1 MTGAIV
7 SNIEENSIAQEI
19 GIESGDEILSIDDE
33 KMSDLIDYNYLCKSE
48 FLTIEV
54 KKKNGEIE
62 LIELEKDFDDE
73 LGIIFE
79 SAVFDKIKPCANKC
93 IFCFV
98 DQQPDGLRETLYVK
112 DDDYRLSYLQGTYIT
127 LTNFSQKDK
136 KRLERLRLGP
146 LYVSVHTT
154 NPELRV
160 KMLKNPNA
168 AKIIEQLKWLEKN
181 EIPLHVQIV
190 LCPKYNDGEELKST
204 LEDLKKLKNIL
215 SIAIVPVGI
224 TRFREGDELYPVTK
238 EIAKETIKIT
248 DDFNNPFEL
257 PNHVHAC
264 CSDEFFAL
272 AEKPI
277 PPDKYYGNFSQ
288 LDDGVGALRLL
299 IDDFE
304 KRKTKLPKKLKEPH
318 KILFATSQLAK
329 PALDVISKELNEV
342 KNLTTKVVSVKSD
355 YWGEGI
361 SVAGLITSEDL
372 INTIKK
378 TNADTVIIPS
388 VMLRQFT
395 QDFLDGKDL
404 NYVKKKTK
412 LNFLVINDFYSTK
425 EIIDFVLSL
434 N

>member
-1 MTGAIV
+1 MSAIV
-7 SNIEENSIAQEI
+7 NQIKENSIAQEI
-19 GIESGDEILSIDDE
+19 GIEIGDEILSIDDE
-33 KMSDLIDYNYLCKSE
+33 KMSDLIEYNFLCKSE
-48 FLTIEV
+48 FLTLEV
-54 KKKNGEIE
+54 KKQNGEIE
-62 LIELEKDFDDE
+62 LIELEKDYDDE

-93 IFCFV
+93 VFCFV
-98 DQQPDGLRETLYVK
+98 DQQPDGLRDTLYVK

-160 KMLKNPNA
+160 NMLKNPNA
-168 AKIIEQLKWLEKN
+168 AKIMEQLKWLEKN

-190 LCPKYNDGEELKST
+190 LCPQYNDGKELEKT
-204 LEDLKKLKNIL
+204 LNDLKKLKNIL

-224 TRFREGDELYPVTK
+224 TKFREDEGLYPVTK
-238 EIAKETIKIT
+238 EIAKETIKIV
-248 DDFNNPFEL
+248 DDFNNPFDTH
-257 PNHVHAC
+257 NHVHAC

-299 IDDFE
+299 IDDFD
-304 KRKTKLPKKLKEPH
+304 KRKTKLPKKLKEEH

-329 PALDVISKELNEV
+329 PALDVISKELNKI
-342 KNLTTKVVSVKSD
+342 KNLRTKVLSVKSD
-355 YWGEGI
+355 YWGDGI
-361 SVAGLITSEDL
+361 SVAGLITSDDL
-372 INTIKK
+372 IKTIKD

-395 QDFLDGKDL
+395 QDFLDGENLD
-404 NYVKKKTK
+404 YVKKKTK
-412 LNFLVINDFYSTK
+412 LNFLVIEDFYSTQ

-434 N
+434 K

>member
-1 MTGAIV
+1 MGAIV
-7 SNIEENSIAQEI
+7 NKIKENSIALEI
-19 GIESGDEILSIDDE
+19 GIEIGDEILSIDDE

-48 FLTIEV
+48 FLNIEV
-54 KKKNGEIE
+54 KKKNGDIE
-62 LIELEKDFDDE
+62 LIELEKDYDDE

-79 SAVFDKIKPCANKC
+79 SAVFDKIKPCANNC

-98 DQQPDGLRETLYVK
+98 DQQPEGLRETLYVK

-127 LTNFSQKDK
+127 LTNLSAKDK

-168 AKIIEQLKWLEKN
+168 AKITEQLKWLEKN
-181 EIPLHVQIV
+181 EIPLHIQIV
-190 LCPKYNDGEELKST
+190 LCPKYNDGEELKRT
-204 LEDLKKLKNIL
+204 LNDLKKLKNIL

-224 TRFREGDELYPVTK
+224 TKFREDGVNEELFPVTK
-238 EIAKETIKIT
+238 KIARDTIDIVEQFRKQMH
-248 DDFNNPFEL
+248 L
-257 PNHVHAC
+257 SLC
-264 CSDEFFAL
+264 CSDEFFAI
-272 AEKPI
+272 AEKPV
-277 PPDKYYGNFSQ
+277 PPDKYYGDFSQ

-304 KRKTKLPKKLKEPH
+304 ERRGKLPKKLKEPY
-318 KILFATSQLAK
+318 KILFATSALAK
-329 PALDVISKELNEV
+329 PALDVISKELNEI
-342 KNLTTKVVSVKSD
+342 KNLNTKIVSVKSD

-361 SVAGLITSEDL
+361 SVAGLITSDDL
-372 INTIKK
+372 IKTIKG

-425 EIIDFVLSL
+425 EIIDFILSL
-434 N
+434 K